1 MSLPFTVEEFL
12 GVFGRY
18 NQSVWPAQ
26 LVLHAIGVG
35 CVALLALRGRL
46 ASRLIS
52 AALALLWAWSGLV
65 YHLGFF
71 AAVNPPAPAFSVLF
85 LGGAAV
91 FAWQGA
97 LRGRLRFA
105 LDSARRGA
113 LGFALAA
120 YALLGYPLAAM
131 LAGHAYPYMPT
142 FGLPCPT
149 TIFTVGML
157 AFLRAPYP
165 RWVFAAPLAWSAIA
179 LQAAF
184 LFGMYEDLVLLPAAG
199 AALWLAFEPPR
210 KEHPA

>member
-1 MSLPFTVEEFL
+1 MSLPFTPDEFL
-12 GVFGRY
+12 AVFASY
-18 NQSVWPAQ
+18 NQAVWPAQ
-26 LVLHAIGVG
+26 LVLHAAGVG
-35 CVALLALRGRL
+35 CLALLAVRGRL

-52 AALALLWAWSGLV
+52 ALLALLWAWSGLA

-71 AAVNPPAPAFSVLF
+71 AGLNPAAPFFGALF
-85 LGGAAV
+85 VGAGAV

-97 LRGRLRFA
+97 VRGRLRFELGA
-105 LDSARRGA
+105 GPRAA

-120 YALLGYPLAAM
+120 YALLGYPFAAM

-149 TIFTVGML
+149 TIFTIGLL

-165 RWVFAAPLAWSAIA
+165 RHLFAAPLAWAAIA
-179 LQAAF
+179 LQATF
-184 LFGMYEDLVLLPAAG
+184 LFGMYEDLALLPAAA
-199 AALWLAFEPPR
+199 AALWLAFEPPH